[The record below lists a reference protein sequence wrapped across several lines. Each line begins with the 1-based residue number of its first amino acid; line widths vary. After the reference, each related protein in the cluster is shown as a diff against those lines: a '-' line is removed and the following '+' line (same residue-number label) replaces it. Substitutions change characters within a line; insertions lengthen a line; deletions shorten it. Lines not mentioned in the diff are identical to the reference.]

1 MIETNIPWGAIG
13 EIVYTRTY
21 SRYIPELKRRE
32 YWHETVDRVI
42 AYSRALAPAHVTEEE
57 LKAFRN
63 YMLALKAFP
72 AGRTL
77 WIGGSP
83 FASEFPQANFN
94 CAFIDIRSS
103 RDFHDI
109 VYLLMSGTGVGFRA
123 TQDNIDILNKELPL
137 IQFPKLTL
145 KPYQFIGKAS
155 QLENTIYRIE
165 DNKIYI
171 TVGDSRDGWSQ
182 LPKLYLEV
190 LAGKYG
196 SIDEIVIDFNYVRP
210 LGWRLKRFGGYAS
223 GPDVLISFL
232 REAHQVLGE
241 PPHCWTQ
248 VKVLD
253 IVDLLGRTV
262 VAGGTR
268 RSALIALGDDEDFAR
283 AKTGDWWLNHS
294 WRAQSN
300 NSVILQSRPTV
311 EELAQYLDYAIQY
324 GEPGFINAETA
335 SHRRPNFRGVNPCAE
350 ILLDSF
356 GFCNLS
362 TVNLTFVKD
371 LAELEHILKILTR
384 HSLRI
389 TLVQLPEVLDRWNHV
404 QHRDRLLGV
413 SMTGIMDF
421 MFSRGKDLAYMS
433 ELFRWARAIVN
444 KEAKSYAAELGVN
457 PPLLSTTIK
466 PEGTISQLPGVSSG
480 IHPAF
485 APYYV
490 RRIRINAVDAIAKSL
505 RMAGYEPKPEYDPSN
520 PNKPLEESN
529 VWVFEFPV
537 SAPTVRPAKDWSA
550 IEMLELYKLAMTHW
564 ADHNVSITVYL
575 SPEEKP
581 QVAQW
586 LYDNWDHYVAI
597 SFFPKDS
604 TPYPLMP
611 YEEIDALTYHQL
623 VSRQPKESFRKYL
636 DAIESDSGYT
646 SAEELEDPSC
656 ATGACPVR

>member
-1 MIETNIPWGAIG
+1 MSETTPWGTIG

-32 YWHETVDRVI
+32 YWNETVDRVI
-42 AYSRALAPAHVTEEE
+42 SYSRALAPAYVTEEE
-57 LKAFRN
+57 LIAFRN
-63 YMLALKAFP
+63 YMLELKAFP

-83 FASEFPQANFN
+83 FANEFPQANFN
-94 CAFIDIRSS
+94 CAFLDIRSS

-109 VYLLMSGTGVGFRA
+109 VYLLMSGVGVGFRA
-123 TQDNIDILNKELPL
+123 TQDNIEILNKELPL
-137 IQFPKLTL
+137 IQFPQLTI

-155 QLENTIYRIE
+155 QLENTIFNIE

-196 SIDEIVIDFNYVRP
+196 SIDEIVIDFNNVRP

-223 GPDVLISFL
+223 GPEVLINFL
-232 REAHQVLGE
+232 QEAHQVLSD
-241 PPHCWTQ
+241 PPHHWTQ

-268 RSALIALGDDEDFAR
+268 RSALIALGDNQEFAQ
-283 AKTGDWWLNHS
+283 AKTGDWWMNRS

-300 NSVILQSRPTV
+300 NSMILQSRPAI
-311 EELAQYLDYAIQY
+311 EEISQYLDYAIQY

-335 SHRRPNFRGVNPCAE
+335 SRRRPNFRGVNPCAE
-350 ILLDSF
+350 ILLDSY

-362 TVNLTFVKD
+362 TVNLAFVKD
-371 LAELEHILKILTR
+371 RAELENILKILTR
-384 HSLRI
+384 HTIRI
-389 TLVQLPEVLDRWNHV
+389 TLVELPDILDRWNHV
-404 QHRDRLLGV
+404 QHRDRLLGI
-413 SMTGIMDF
+413 SMTGILDF
-421 MFSRGKDLAYMS
+421 MYSRGKDLTYMS
-433 ELFRWARAIVN
+433 ELFQWAKSIVDA
-444 KEAKSYAAELGVN
+444 EAASYAAHLGVN

-485 APYYV
+485 APYYI

-505 RMAGYEPKPEYDPSN
+505 WMAGYEPKPEYDPRN
-520 PNKPLEESN
+520 PDKSLEESN

-537 SAPTVRPAKDWSA
+537 KSPTTRPARAWSA
-550 IEMLELYKLAMTHW
+550 IEMLELYKTAMTHW

-575 SPEEKP
+575 DPEEKP

-586 LYDNWDHYVAI
+586 LYDNWDHYVAV
-597 SFFPKDS
+597 SFFPKDNN
-604 TPYPLMP
+604 PYPLMP
-611 YEEIDALTYHQL
+611 YEEIDELTYHQM
-623 VSRQPKESFRKYL
+623 VASQPKESFRKYL
-636 DAIESDSGYT
+636 DAIESVSGYT
-646 SAEELEDPSC
+646 SDEELEDPSC